1 MKKYTIQERFF
12 LFTAITMMLAYCYQ
26 FYFFYQHDKE
36 IDKAL
41 GRNNKITVS
50 YAEDNRELQVENTL
64 LRQALQH
71 ERAMY
76 NGQTTY
82 TVQLEQQ
89 IDSLYGFHKR
99 EMIKVKKQMEELNK

>member
-1 MKKYTIQERFF
+1 MTKYTIQERFF
-12 LFTAITMMLAYCYQ
+12 LFTAITMVLAYCYQ
-26 FYFFYQHDKE
+26 FYLLNEQDKE

-41 GRNNKITVS
+41 ERNNKITVS
-50 YAEDNRELQVENTL
+50 YVEENRELHMENTL

-82 TVQLEQQ
+82 TVQLEQE
-89 IDSLYGFHKR
+89 INSFYDFHQR